1 MSRFAHSVQ
10 SSSAVSTDT
19 GNVVQ
24 GMVLHV
30 AHAHTIY
37 SCFRLPLCTVTVES
51 CVCFVH
57 AAPELLHIVI
67 EAGHIDGHPPWLWV
81 GACSSR
87 PVGRMGVVP
96 GSSCVWPC

>member
-1 MSRFAHSVQ
+1 MLHMRTESTAVLDCHFAQ
-10 SSSAVSTDT
+10 
-19 GNVVQ
+19 
-24 GMVLHV
+24 
-30 AHAHTIY
+30 
-37 SCFRLPLCTVTVES
+37 RPVES

-67 EAGHIDGHPPWLWV
+67 EAGHTDGHPPWLWV